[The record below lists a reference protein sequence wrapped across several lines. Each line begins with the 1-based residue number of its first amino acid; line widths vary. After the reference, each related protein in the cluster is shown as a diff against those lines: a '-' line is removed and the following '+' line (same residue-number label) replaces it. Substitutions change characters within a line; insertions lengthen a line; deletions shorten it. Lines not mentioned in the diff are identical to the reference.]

1 MPLSRDEV
9 LEGALRLLDE
19 VGLDGLTMRK
29 LAQSLDVQAGAI
41 YWHFANKQDLIDAMV
56 DRQLGAVLA
65 TPVVGRWDRQL
76 AEICR
81 RLATAL
87 TATRDGARLATSA
100 LTPGRNGMLVSEA
113 MLRAARAS
121 GLSGEESLWA
131 SAALGYY
138 VLGYVTDVQV
148 TEAAKARGLT
158 ATLTAFRRQVDK
170 QTFPELTKLSAGR
183 RIQQFISGKS
193 FRERFEFGL
202 ELLLDGMRAQRRRSL
217 RQSRRR

>member
-9 LEGALRLLDE
+9 LEGALRLLDD
-19 VGLDGLTMRK
+19 VGLDALTMRQ
-29 LAQSLDVQAGAI
+29 LAKQLDVQAGAI

-56 DRQLGAVLA
+56 DRQLGGILA

-76 AEICR
+76 AELCR
-81 RLATAL
+81 RLVTAL

-100 LTPGRNGMLVSEA
+100 LAPGKNGLLVSEA
-113 MLRAARAS
+113 MLRAGRES
-121 GLSGEESLWA
+121 RLSPEESLWA
-131 SAALGYY
+131 TAALGYY
-138 VLGYVTDVQV
+138 VLGYVTDVQA

-158 ATLTAFRRQVDK
+158 VALTALRRQVDP
-170 QTFPELTKLSAGR
+170 QTFPELTKLSTGR
-183 RIQQFISGKS
+183 RIQQFMSGKS